1 MEQQL
6 FCCCKIQCL
15 HTSKVH
21 STIHFAYTKRAGFI
35 DGRGMAY
42 DMSCELGYVYCLFR
56 IGKVQ
61 EQLPQKQNIGI
72 NGELELYVVHIFD
85 IQLITKSHCVLG
97 LILIISDIGYIS
109 KNYLTTYEPYLI
121 SFQKIQKNPEIIQ
134 SGPGFRIRNS
144 GNLTTF
150 FFLNA

>member
-42 DMSCELGYVYCLFR
+42 DMSFELGYVYCLFR

-97 LILIISDIGYIS
+97 LILIISDIGYTPS
-109 KNYLTTYEPYLI
+109 SLFAVI
-121 SFQKIQKNPEIIQ
+121 SFSDLP
-134 SGPGFRIRNS
+134 RIKKSAYKYLFAVYNR
-144 GNLTTF
+144 TKP
-150 FFLNA
+150 